1 MAATHSFSFWL
12 LKSFWKPQSTEYHF
26 PDVTDKIVCVAKLI
40 HLEACTFPGMSGEAS
55 CINKITPTYNAWLLF
70 SLTNEIQKKVF
81 SFIGCMVLQP
91 ILYFTIR
98 NYSEVHVISYIDLD
112 RNIFLIAAE
121 MVNIFN
127 KCFCFKVIVIHL
139 LFTESYPSIPEMQ
152 KLLRISPHA
161 SCLFTSLI
169 ASSAFSHVLLPSCT

>member
-1 MAATHSFSFWL
+1 MHGYF
-12 LKSFWKPQSTEYHF
+12 
-26 PDVTDKIVCVAKLI
+26 
-40 HLEACTFPGMSGEAS
+40 
-55 CINKITPTYNAWLLF
+55 F

-169 ASSAFSHVLLPSCT
+169 ASSAFSHVLLPSCTQDGSLLLNEHVFNILRSPHFSACLRPYLLHTVQTLF

>member
-70 SLTNEIQKKVF
+70 FPYKWNPGKSIFLHRIY
-81 SFIGCMVLQP
+81 SP
-91 ILYFTIR
+91 ILYFIIR

-127 KCFCFKVIVIHL
+127 ECFCFKVIVIHL
-139 LFTESYPSIPEMQ
+139 LFTESYPSIREMQ